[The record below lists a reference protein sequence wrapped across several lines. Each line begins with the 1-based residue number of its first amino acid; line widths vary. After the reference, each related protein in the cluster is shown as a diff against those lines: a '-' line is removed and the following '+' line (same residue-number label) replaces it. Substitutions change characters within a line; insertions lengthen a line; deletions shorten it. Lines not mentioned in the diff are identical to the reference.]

1 MFTSAREF
9 LARKLTG
16 HVPVHTLDEAFITE
30 LVPVRTVRRSVETHT
45 FRSELTVNVRTIE
58 LGAKRKCRVDGFKLT
73 GKTVGTNG
81 FRPKHYTKYDVKI
94 PGLSKHRKINI
105 WSGLKKI
112 QSLPVELENK
122 LRFLKDKP
130 AISKNEAILA
140 YYSPIVDSAVIKLA
154 LDKRRGTLLVWY
166 NPGSR
171 QYKARTVFLIRRLG
185 LGEKPEWRCV

>member
-16 HVPVHTLDEAFITE
+16 HVQVHTLDEAFITE
-30 LVPVRTVRRSVETHT
+30 LVPVHTVRRSVETHT
-45 FRSELTVNVRTIE
+45 VRPEFTVSVRTIE
-58 LGAKRKCRVDGFKLT
+58 LGAKRKCRVNGFKLKD
-73 GKTVGTNG
+73 KTVRTNG
-81 FRPKHYTKYDVKI
+81 FRPKRYTKHDVKVH
-94 PGLSKHRKINI
+94 GLPKRRKINV

-122 LRFLKDKP
+122 LKFLKDKP
-130 AISKNEAILA
+130 AVSKNEVILA

-171 QYKARTVFLIRRLG
+171 QYKARSVFLIRRLG
-185 LGEKPEWRCV
+185 LGEKPEWRWV